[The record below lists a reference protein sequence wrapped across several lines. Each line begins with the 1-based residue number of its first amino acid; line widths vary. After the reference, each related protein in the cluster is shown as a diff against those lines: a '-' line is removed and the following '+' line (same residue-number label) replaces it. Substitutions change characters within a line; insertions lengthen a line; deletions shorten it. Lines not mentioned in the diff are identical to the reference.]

1 MYVQQWITLVSLL
14 GGVLFGLA
22 AACIGI
28 RRLYLA
34 MPSVVLFLMFV
45 YEIRMDRWEK
55 TVTAPIRLDI
65 FAEIPLMILCL
76 IFGTWQIVLSRKRKE
91 PFKNP

>member
-1 MYVQQWITLVSLL
+1 MYVEQWIIVLSLL

-22 AACIGI
+22 AALS
-28 RRLYLA
+28 RSQRLYLA
-34 MPSVVLFLMFV
+34 MPAAVLFLILV

-55 TVTAPIRLDI
+55 TVTAPIRLDM

-76 IFGTWQIVLSRKRKE
+76 IFGVWQILLCRKRK
-91 PFKNP
+91 PV